1 MPPREDGASKTFTWI
16 TGDPRSKKNITQIR
30 RHAGQN
36 SGVKAENSARTRS
49 SSSPRPGLRGSTKP
63 FRAVHPSSKV
73 DETAG
78 KFLNSQGDANSPF
91 HVNYPFS
98 TAENGTAPSAP
109 AQQDQVN
116 AYEPVYPLPS
126 SLREATST
134 NQEAPPSRKVTI
146 WDLVNHSAEEEERH
160 KLELLGSTPGQDTD
174 DGRADYFGNHI
185 GHTELKQAL
194 SEVRAHSP
202 RNSRKASPLPAT
214 AALQANIAK
223 RRKPTAQAGHSN
235 ASWRIGMAPSA
246 VMTLSK
252 EDSQV
257 EQILLQTSTF
267 YTSKFESSW
276 CGQLHD
282 IERINSFEMLS
293 VENFSGSITTAAGLL
308 AVGRIDSAS
317 SILSRVLPT
326 LSDLLIL
333 QHPKLYYILADL
345 SLDTSSTE
353 LGRLRSQV
361 KRFAAAASLAI
372 LGPSH
377 PITALLQ
384 LTLTNTDQR
393 LRLRE
398 LIQRKIHELHEHLF
412 SATSHETTAQYY
424 YLARVLAQLGH
435 LDEAARILTRIIPI
449 WENTHTKNSLLP
461 VTGLLELTKVHLAL
475 GNTNQD
481 TESLVSDALRRTLTI
496 EKSSEDQSSPLAEV
510 VHSRMGCLRTLGRLH
525 VMRGNVQTAM
535 MQYTAAV
542 SVGVG
547 ELGAR
552 VPAVQL
558 AVADLDAVTRMTEH
572 SDDDDDDDNNTLH
585 DVDRVALPP
594 VKLGPDIWEAARLN
608 LDAFLNTE
616 GS

>member
-1 MPPREDGASKTFTWI
+1 MPPREDGAPKSFTWI

-36 SGVKAENSARTRS
+36 SGVKAENSARVRS
-49 SSSPRPGLRGSTKP
+49 SSSPRPGHRGSAKA
-63 FRAVHPSSKV
+63 FRAVHPTSKV
-73 DETAG
+73 DETAE
-78 KFLNSQGDANSPF
+78 KSFDPQQDASNLL
-91 HVNYPFS
+91 HVNYPPGA
-98 TAENGTAPSAP
+98 AENAAASSPAP
-109 AQQDQVN
+109 QN
-116 AYEPVYPLPS
+116 EPVNVYQPAHPVPS
-126 SLREATST
+126 ILREATST
-134 NQEAPPSRKVTI
+134 SEEAPPIRKVAI

-160 KLELLGSTPGQDTD
+160 RQELLASTPGQDTD
-174 DGRADYFGNHI
+174 DGRPDYFGSHI
-185 GHTELKQAL
+185 DHTELKQAL

-202 RNSRKASPLPAT
+202 RNSRKLSPSPAT
-214 AALQANIAK
+214 TALQANISK
-223 RRKPTAQAGHSN
+223 RRKPPVLAGSSN

-252 EDSQV
+252 EDSQI

-276 CGQLHD
+276 CGQLH
-282 IERINSFEMLS
+282 ESYNSFDMVS
-293 VENFSGSITTAAGLL
+293 VENFSGSITTAAGLI

-333 QHPKLYYILADL
+333 QHPKLYYVLAEL
-345 SLDTSSTE
+345 SLDASSTE

-361 KRFAAAASLAI
+361 KRFAAAASLTI

-384 LTLTNTDQR
+384 LTLTNADQR

-398 LIQRKIHELHEHLF
+398 LIQRKIHELHEQLF
-412 SATSHETTAQYY
+412 SATSHETTGQYY

-435 LDEAARILTRIIPI
+435 LDEAARILTQIIPI
-449 WENTHTKNSLLP
+449 WEKTYGKNSLLP
-461 VTGLLELTKVHLAL
+461 VTGFLELTKVHLAS
-475 GNTNQD
+475 GNTSKD
-481 TESLVSDALRRTLTI
+481 TESLVSDALRRTLAI
-496 EKSSEDQSSPLAEV
+496 EKSSDDQSSRLAEV

-525 VMRGNVQTAM
+525 VLRGNVETAM

-547 ELGAR
+547 ELGAS

-558 AVADLDAVTRMTEH
+558 AVADLDTVTRMAVH
-572 SDDDDDDDNNTLH
+572 SDEENPQNA
-585 DVDRVALPP
+585 DRATAPP
-594 VKLGPDIWEAARLN
+594 VRLGPDVRETARLN
-608 LDAFLNTE
+608 LSALNTK
-616 GS
+616 GQ